1 MSESEEEKD
10 AEIVLMDFPDE
21 QLLELCL
28 RAHKQDVTL
37 NQYINK
43 ILKDYINNLEE
54 DDKQIKEIK
63 KLLKDEI

>member
-21 QLLELCL
+21 QLLHLCMQ
-28 RAHKQDVTL
+28 AHKQDVTL